1 MKKFNAGIIGLGVGE
16 RHLNT
21 YIRSNLIENIKAFDF
36 DKAKVKKLQ
45 NKYPKVEF
53 VKKEKDITYAND
65 IDIVSIASYDNF
77 HAKQI
82 LEAFKNHKHIF
93 VEKPI
98 CLFEKELKIIH
109 KAYKKNSN
117 KLSSNLVLR
126 TNPLFIDLKNQLSKK
141 KFGKLFYLEADYLW
155 GRVKKFFGWR
165 SKMKYYSKIYG
176 AAVHMIDLIVW
187 LLDKYPVEVFAL
199 GNGIATKK
207 TKLKFNSFVSL
218 QLIFSDGLIVKVN
231 GNGPCVHPHFHSIKL
246 FGSKKTFV
254 HDYKNS
260 YYIEN
265 LNNPKI
271 KPISLNKNIY
281 PAKHERFRIL
291 ESFLNSIN
299 QNKKDNFL
307 VSSKE
312 VFNVMS
318 ICFAAEKSMLS
329 GKKTKITYLR

>member
-21 YIRSNLIENIKAFDF
+21 YLKSNLIGKVKAYDF
-36 DKAKVKKLQ
+36 DKIKVKKLQ
-45 NKYPKVEF
+45 IKYPKVEF
-53 VKKEKDITYAND
+53 VKKEKDIIDASD

-82 LEAFKNHKHIF
+82 LRSFKNHKHIF

-98 CLFEKELKIIH
+98 CLFEKELKKIH
-109 KAYKKNSN
+109 KIFKKKSN

-126 TNPLFIDLKNQLSKK
+126 TNPLFINLKNQLFKK
-141 KFGKLFYLEADYLW
+141 KFGKLFYVEADYLW
-155 GRVKKFFGWR
+155 GRINKFFGWR

-187 LLDKYPVEVFAL
+187 LLDKYPVEVFAV
-199 GNGIATKK
+199 GNKIATKK

-260 YYIEN
+260 YSIEN
-265 LNNPKI
+265 LSSPKI
-271 KPISLNKNIY
+271 KSIKLNKDIY
-281 PAKHERFRIL
+281 PAKDQRFRIL
-291 ESFLNSIN
+291 DSFLNSVH
-299 QNKKDNFL
+299 QNKKDKFL

-318 ICFAAEKSMLS
+318 ICFAAEKSMIS
-329 GKKTKITYLR
+329 GKKIKIKYLR